1 MLSIKSVFSAQCILF
16 FSVYSLTLHEIAAL
30 LEAPA
35 DGDDEENDIRSEDI
49 QEIIKIPP
57 TDGQETD
64 EDSDD
69 ENGGNLN
76 HLTSAQLLTEC
87 EVVLVS
93 DITCAATEVN
103 EVDSKEKRKRKK
115 VKVKK
120 RNWRDNGNFLG
131 ISV

>member
-1 MLSIKSVFSAQCILF
+1 M
-16 FSVYSLTLHEIAAL
+16 TLHEIAAL

-35 DGDDEENDIRSEDI
+35 DGDDEENGIRSEDI
-49 QEIIKIPP
+49 QDIIKIPP

-87 EVVLVS
+87 EVVLVNDRNS
-93 DITCAATEVN
+93 AATEVS
-103 EVDSKEKRKRKK
+103 VGDSKEKSKCKK
-115 VKVKK
+115 LKGKK
-120 RNWRDNGNFLG
+120 RETGGTKEIFLAFLCKT
-131 ISV
+131 